1 MKTMLRLVLAASIV
15 MSTSAIVYAQHA
27 TPYAGLQG
35 RSIKALSEQELADL
49 RAGRGMGLALAA
61 ELNGYPGPAHVLEL
75 ADALQL
81 SSAQR
86 EKVQDF
92 FDRMKT
98 ETIALGTQL
107 ISLETELDRQFADKT
122 ATENSITAATAAIGP
137 AQAALRNAHL
147 RYHLLT
153 IGVLSP
159 AQSQRYGELRGY
171 GSAPQHGPEHGPHH
185 PH

>member
-1 MKTMLRLVLAASIV
+1 MKTMLRLVLAAGIL
-15 MSTSAIVYAQHA
+15 MSTSAFVYAQHA

-86 EKVQDF
+86 ESVQGF

-98 ETIALGTQL
+98 ETITLGNEL
-107 ISLETELDRQFADKT
+107 ISLETALDRQFADKT
-122 ATENSITAATAAIGP
+122 ATESSIAAATAAIGP
-137 AQAALRNAHL
+137 TQAALRNAHL

-153 IGVLSP
+153 IGVLTA

-171 GSAPQHGPEHGPHH
+171 GGAPQHGPHH